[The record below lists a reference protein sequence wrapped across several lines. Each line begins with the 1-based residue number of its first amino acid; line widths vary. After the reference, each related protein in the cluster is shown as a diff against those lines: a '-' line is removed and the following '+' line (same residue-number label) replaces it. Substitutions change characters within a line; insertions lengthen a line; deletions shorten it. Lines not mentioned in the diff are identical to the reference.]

1 MKNGEEKNLIRFFL
15 QWPDFVR
22 RNGAAL
28 GWRPGMVQK
37 FSTER
42 SLYYSSLLIQASNN

>member
-1 MKNGEEKNLIRFFL
+1 MDNRFFS

-37 FSTER
+37 NPTER
-42 SLYYSSLLIQASNN
+42 FLYYSSLLIQTSNN